1 MVAADQPDD
10 LPAGDLKHLLAV
22 RTERFATEQAVA
34 RLRQGIKLGHSD
46 QIATAVNAAIESV
59 HHLAALAAAPPD
71 DTTSVRLRAQVRECQ
86 NSFQRAHLRGDT
98 DGVIGRGELV
108 GDAVMNYAIHL
119 TNL

>member
-10 LPAGDLKHLLAV
+10 PPASELKHLLAV
-22 RTERFATEQAVA
+22 RTERFATEQAVEL
-34 RLRQGIKLGHSD
+34 LRQAIKLGRSD
-46 QIATAVNAAIESV
+46 QIAAGVNAAIESV
-59 HHLAALAAAPPD
+59 HHLAHLAAAPPD
-71 DTTSVRLRAQVRECQ
+71 DTTSARLRAQVHECQ
-86 NSFQRAHLRGDT
+86 NSFQRAHLQGDT